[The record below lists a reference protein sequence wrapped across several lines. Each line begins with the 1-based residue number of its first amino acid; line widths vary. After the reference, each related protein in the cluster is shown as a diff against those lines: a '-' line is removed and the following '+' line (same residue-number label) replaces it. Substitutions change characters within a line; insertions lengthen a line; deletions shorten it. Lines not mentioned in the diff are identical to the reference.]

1 MATAGAS
8 GAPTDMTEADDLL
21 ERLLANGPFRRA
33 ESPYS
38 LLAVAGRDAADF
50 LQRLCS
56 QDVKSLP
63 EGATAPAAFLD
74 AKGKV
79 VATCLLQRVRRGD
92 EDVFWIDTQAAQ
104 RDRLAQLLERYHF
117 TEKLVI
123 STTGADE
130 SVCEEWIGAA
140 TAHPPVR
147 GSAVVFVWTRG
158 GVQFVR
164 RHARRGEVLQPW
176 SGTELEADR
185 AECLQMVAGIVAVG
199 VDTESTTLALEA
211 FLDDHCSTTKG
222 CYTGQEIV
230 ARIHTYGHTNRALCL
245 LELGAGP
252 CIAAP
257 VVLHECEDDLPVGR
271 VMRAV
276 SQPGGAR
283 RLGLGYLPKDFQQP
297 GAKLK
302 LAGGGNAV
310 VVRAFVGS

>member
-1 MATAGAS
+1 
-8 GAPTDMTEADDLL
+8 MTEADALL
-21 ERLLANGPFRRA
+21 DRLLANGPFRRA

-38 LLAVAGRDAADF
+38 LLTVVGRDAADF

-63 EGATAPAAFLD
+63 EGTTAPAAFLD

-92 EDVFWIDTQAAQ
+92 EEVFWIETQTAQ

-123 STTGADE
+123 STSGVDDP
-130 SVCEEWIGAA
+130 VCEEWIGAA
-140 TAHPPVR
+140 SAHPPVP
-147 GSAVVFVWTRG
+147 GAAVVFAWVRG

-164 RHARRGEVLQPW
+164 RHASRRDALPPW
-176 SGTELEADR
+176 SGAALDADR
-185 AECLQMVAGIVAVG
+185 ADCLQMAAGIVSVG
-199 VDTESTTLALEA
+199 VDTEASTLALEA

-245 LELGAGP
+245 LELSGGP
-252 CIAAP
+252 RIVTP

-276 SQPGGAR
+276 PQPGSEL
-283 RLGLGYLPKDFQQP
+283 RLGLGYLPGDFQQP
-297 GAKLK
+297 GAKLR
-302 LAGGGNAV
+302 LACGGDAV
-310 VVRAFVGS
+310 VVRAFVGA

>member
-1 MATAGAS
+1 
-8 GAPTDMTEADDLL
+8 MTEADALL
-21 ERLLANGPFRRA
+21 DRLLANGPFRRTEA
-33 ESPYS
+33 PYA
-38 LLAVAGRDAADF
+38 LLCVAGRDAADF

-63 EGATAPAAFLD
+63 EGASAPAAFLD

-79 VATCLLQRVRRGD
+79 VATCLLQRLRQGED
-92 EDVFWIDTQAAQ
+92 DVFWIDTQATQ

-123 STTGADE
+123 SPVG
-130 SVCEEWIGAA
+130 SGQPVCDEWIGAA
-140 TAHPPVR
+140 AIPEPAR
-147 GSAVVFVWTRG
+147 GGAVVFAWTRG

-164 RHARRGEVLQPW
+164 RHFERGQALPEWRGAALD
-176 SGTELEADR
+176 ADR
-185 AECLQMVAGIVAVG
+185 ADCLQMAAGIVSVG
-199 VDTESTTLALEA
+199 IDTEATTLALEA

-245 LELGAGP
+245 LELSNGP
-252 CIAAP
+252 RIAAP

-276 SQPGGAR
+276 PQPGFAA
-283 RLGLGYLPKDFQQP
+283 RLGLGYLPKDFQHA
-297 GAKLK
+297 GARLR
-302 LAGGGNAV
+302 LAGGGDAV
-310 VVRAFVGS
+310 VVRAFLGS